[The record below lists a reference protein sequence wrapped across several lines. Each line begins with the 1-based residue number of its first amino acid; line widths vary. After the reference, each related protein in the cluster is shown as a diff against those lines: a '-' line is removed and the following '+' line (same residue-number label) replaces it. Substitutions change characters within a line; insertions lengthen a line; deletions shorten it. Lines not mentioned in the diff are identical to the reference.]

1 MELKLSGLPSNWP
14 EGMRDRDGLS
24 SLSSLSWREIC
35 ALRMPLMLCGSPESG
50 VPGAFASDPAELGM
64 PGSGVAGTERA
75 EGIDERVSPRLSG
88 DPRRDERPWV
98 RPWDTCCKRGVV
110 VPDTVP
116 LTLGP
121 ERSPRPGDKLIAGF
135 VTFRRS
141 ERPRLSGT
149 RPLPLN
155 CGHSEDF
162 CWPRE
167 IKANMDAK
175 RIGEARKKVDS
186 ACKLRRTIR
195 ERGTE
200 RTLLEKPFENLSSSE
215 VGK

>member
-1 MELKLSGLPSNWP
+1 M
-14 EGMRDRDGLS
+14 
-24 SLSSLSWREIC
+24 
-35 ALRMPLMLCGSPESG
+35 
-50 VPGAFASDPAELGM
+50 
-64 PGSGVAGTERA
+64 
-75 EGIDERVSPRLSG
+75 
-88 DPRRDERPWV
+88 
-98 RPWDTCCKRGVV
+98 
-110 VPDTVP
+110 PDTVP
-116 LTLGP
+116 FTLP
-121 ERSPRPGDKLIAGF
+121 LEKSPKPGDKVMLGF
-135 VTFRRS
+135 VTLRRS
-141 ERPRLSGT
+141 GRLRPSGT

-175 RIGEARKKVDS
+175 GIGEARKKVDS